1 MKPPASL
8 DHWRDY
14 FRGADSDIF
23 QINDHAIMVA
33 AADSPIKFKTKR
45 DKIAELLFSCRVARC
60 NGCDHLELSIP
71 GEDTAVDEVGGG
83 SKESN
88 NQIVRNNYSY
98 EDEAEALSDAIE
110 EFSIVSKEVVRI
122 KEVLINKDHETH
134 QVIIESLRK
143 LKLMSLD
150 VDILKS
156 TEIGK
161 AVNGL
166 RKHGSDQIRQL
177 AKTLIAEWKE
187 LVDQWVN
194 TTKDIAEGA
203 GGTPESANPSVVDEE
218 EEEGAFPSLPYDVD
232 IFTPEAN
239 GFEILNGDFFD
250 SLDFDGNPCDSGE
263 YDTSREHERRTQKRR
278 PKGTQMRI
286 QDASFRS
293 IKPSSLA
300 DRTRRPL
307 KQEQKRKAPGPQQ
320 EKLKGLGADAK
331 FEFAKRKLQESYQQ
345 HDKAKKQRTIQVL
358 ETIPKQGSSAAQK
371 PQLKRPGMNNRNW
384 SDRRK

>member
-8 DHWRDY
+8 DHWRGY
-14 FRGADSDIF
+14 FRRADSDIF
-23 QINDHAIMVA
+23 QIIDHAIMVA

-194 TTKDIAEGA
+194 TTKDIAGA

-263 YDTSREHERRTQKRR
+263 EHERRTQKRR